1 MRNRVSSEL
10 LGFDKSIAIKL
21 KKKIEAFG
29 LTSDLCLAAM
39 TLREESPFFL
49 TSAVRQVVKQERFF
63 ERVQFNVSRYHFRV
77 SFVCLLICVL
87 FVFCLLLSKRKI

>member
-21 KKKIEAFG
+21 KKKIQAFG

-39 TLREESPFFL
+39 TLREESHSFF
-49 TSAVRQVVKQERFF
+49 
-63 ERVQFNVSRYHFRV
+63 
-77 SFVCLLICVL
+77 
-87 FVFCLLLSKRKI
+87 

>member
-29 LTSDLCLAAM
+29 LTRDLCVAAM
-39 TLREESPFFL
+39 TLREESLFFFL
-49 TSAVRQVVKQERFF
+49 TSPVR
-63 ERVQFNVSRYHFRV
+63 
-77 SFVCLLICVL
+77 
-87 FVFCLLLSKRKI
+87 

>member
-1 MRNRVSSEL
+1 MTNRISSEL

-39 TLREESPFFL
+39 RFGKNLILFLNFCREISCI
-49 TSAVRQVVKQERFF
+49 TRTG
-63 ERVQFNVSRYHFRV
+63 FRTRSV
-77 SFVCLLICVL
+77 
-87 FVFCLLLSKRKI
+87 

>member
-1 MRNRVSSEL
+1 MRNRISSEL

-39 TLREESPFFL
+39 RFGKNLILFF
-49 TSAVRQVVKQERFF
+49 K
-63 ERVQFNVSRYHFRV
+63 
-77 SFVCLLICVL
+77 LLP
-87 FVFCLLLSKRKI
+87 

>member
-29 LTSDLCLAAM
+29 LTRDLWVAAM
-39 TLREESPFFL
+39 TLREESHFF
-49 TSAVRQVVKQERFF
+49 FF
-63 ERVQFNVSRYHFRV
+63 N
-77 SFVCLLICVL
+77 
-87 FVFCLLLSKRKI
+87 FCRKISCKTRTVFRTRSV

>member
-49 TSAVRQVVKQERFF
+49 TSAVR
-63 ERVQFNVSRYHFRV
+63 
-77 SFVCLLICVL
+77 
-87 FVFCLLLSKRKI
+87 

>member
-29 LTSDLCLAAM
+29 STSDLCLAAM
-39 TLREESPFFL
+39 TLREESPFF
-49 TSAVRQVVKQERFF
+49 
-63 ERVQFNVSRYHFRV
+63 
-77 SFVCLLICVL
+77 
-87 FVFCLLLSKRKI
+87 